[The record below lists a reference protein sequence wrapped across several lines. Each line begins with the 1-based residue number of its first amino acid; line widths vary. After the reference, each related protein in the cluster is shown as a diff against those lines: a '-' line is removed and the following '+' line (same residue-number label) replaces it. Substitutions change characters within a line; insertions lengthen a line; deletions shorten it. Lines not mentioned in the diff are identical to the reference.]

1 MKKAAAAIL
10 ISSAI
15 LVAAPS
21 AVFADTG
28 YNFCDY
34 TSPDTSHG
42 SAAPLSVDCEGGSI
56 TGSHTFYGVKVNLQ
70 SNALGGSTLYY
81 RGYDLNA
88 SVPVGTCQSMTIPS
102 GTGYQDI
109 LLPTPITFSS
119 GQWPQINWYTNS
131 SCTTNT
137 GASVQFYYAPGC
149 TSFSCVYKYFYT
161 SIPDSSTR
169 IEPTSPATK
178 SETSTTTPGTTI
190 DFSASY
196 YYNST
201 STPYGSYDSMVMY
214 LNRVDAASSSITDF
228 PGIQNDTYSST
239 STTKTLPANSYW
251 NLQWCFSQ
259 SAGTGLYACT
269 PTQDI
274 YVESN
279 PLPNLF
285 GTSTDNLTGLATS
298 TCSITNVSGCVQNAV
313 AFLFYPNQAVFDRF
327 KTLQVNVQTH
337 APFGYVYTLIH
348 QINNTSGAATPDFT
362 LDIATS
368 TQADLFTP
376 IKNGIAAILWAL
388 AAFWFLKRIRDLHL

>member
-1 MKKAAAAIL
+1 MKRAAAAFL
-10 ISSAI
+10 IASVA
-15 LVAAPS
+15 LVAAPFT
-21 AVFADTG
+21 AFAALIYSQTDDTG
-28 YNFCDY
+28 SMAINASFNRIVGGDIGALNMTTGALYV
-34 TSPDTSHG
+34 TVTIQ
-42 SAAPLSVDCEGGSI
+42 APNAT
-56 TGSHTFYGVKVNLQ
+56 TGSQLYFVDSSGECQDYSFTSSDVATLSDGLFHTFTWLTTANLNPGV
-70 SNALGGSTLYY
+70 ACTGSSQVHPEFY
-81 RGYDLNA
+81 
-88 SVPVGTCQSMTIPS
+88 SM
-102 GTGYQDI
+102 GTGAHTKAD
-109 LLPTPITFSS
+109 S
-119 GQWPQINWYTNS
+119 
-131 SCTTNT
+131 TNT
-137 GASVQFYYAPGC
+137 LFYLPYVGDTTPPPSD
-149 TSFSCVYKYFYT
+149 T
-161 SIPDSSTR
+161 STR

-178 SETSTTTPGTTI
+178 DENSTTTPSTTI
-190 DFSASY
+190 DFSANY
-196 YYNST
+196 FYNST

-214 LNRVDAASSSITDF
+214 LNRIDAASSSITDF

-298 TCSITNVSGCVQNAV
+298 TCSITNVTGCVQNAV
-313 AFLFYPNQAVFDRF
+313 AFLFYPNSAVFDRF